1 MEQPDLQL
9 AGAAQ
14 EESVHGFFYDLDSQ
28 VVNADTDKTSRDSES
43 SEIKQNWIKQIKDQL
58 LVWRRF

>member
-28 VVNADTDKTSRDSES
+28 VVNTDTDQTSQDSES
-43 SEIKQNWIKQIKDQL
+43 SEKEEKKQKNKKTE
-58 LVWRRF
+58 